1 MFFNFN
7 RTSVLSAMEWLL
19 NHETDEDIDDPVQL
33 VEDLHVSPIDKDIEV
48 YLIFF
53 FLLLT
58 SLIKMRQPQ

>member
-53 FLLLT
+53 SFC
-58 SLIKMRQPQ
+58 